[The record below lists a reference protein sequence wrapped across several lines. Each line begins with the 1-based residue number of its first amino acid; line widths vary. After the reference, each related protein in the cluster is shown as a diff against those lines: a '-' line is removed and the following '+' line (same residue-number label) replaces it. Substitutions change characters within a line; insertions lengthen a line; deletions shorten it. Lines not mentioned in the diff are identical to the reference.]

1 MNKKSILTNWYQ
13 RVWVEC
19 DLTAIDEYLAP
30 DTEAEGLLPEFSVDS
45 KDFRALVP
53 MCLAL
58 VENLEV
64 NVDKVLEDGDW
75 AAALISMQAISP
87 TTGQPVMITGQL
99 FARFKDDMIV
109 EAYNG
114 LDTMSF
120 FTQLGLLPEQSLE
133 FCLSGQKI
141 A

>member
-1 MNKKSILTNWYQ
+1 MNKKTIITDWYQ

-19 DLTAIDEYLAP
+19 DLTAIEEYLAP
-30 DTEAEGLLPEFSVDS
+30 ETGATGLLPEFAVDT
-45 KDFRALVP
+45 KEFHALVP

-64 NVDKVLEDGDW
+64 SVDKILEDDDW
-75 AAALISMQAISP
+75 AAALISMRALNP
-87 TTGQPVMITGQL
+87 ATGLPVSVTGQL
-99 FARFKDDMIV
+99 FARFKDNMIV

-133 FCLSGQKI
+133 LCLTGQKI
-141 A
+141 G